1 MGGDHAPAAPIGGAL
16 EALADLPVELI
27 VVGPE
32 TELRQQ
38 FAAMRP
44 HGRRQPDALRFVHAP
59 DVIAMDDHPIT
70 ALRTKRHASI
80 PVGLDLVARGEAD
93 AFVTAGNT
101 GAAMAAAVLRLKRL
115 EGIDRPAL
123 ATPFPTP
130 RGACLLLDVGANADA
145 RAHNLVQF
153 ASMGAVYAERVLGIR
168 DPRVALLNIGE
179 EESKGNLLVQEA
191 YRRLKEAPFHFIGN
205 IEGKDL
211 PAGAADVVVTD
222 GFVGNVL
229 IKFAEGASSAIVQAI
244 RSELRASWWTSL
256 LGLALTPAF
265 HRVRRRMDYAEFGGA
280 PLLGINGVCII
291 AHGRSNPRAIRNA
304 IRVAAESVNGALV
317 DRIRAGVATVGEP
330 LPSDSRAPSPL
341 SMSD

>member
-1 MGGDHAPAAPIGGAL
+1 
-16 EALADLPVELI
+16 
-27 VVGPE
+27 
-32 TELRQQ
+32 
-38 FAAMRP
+38 MRV
-44 HGRRQPDALRFVHAP
+44 VHAP
-59 DVIAMDDHPIT
+59 EVISMDEHPVT
-70 ALRTKRHASI
+70 AVRSKRHASI

-123 ATPFPTP
+123 ALPFPTP
-130 RGACLLLDVGANADA
+130 QGVCLLLDVGANSDA

-153 ASMGAVYAERVLGIR
+153 AFMGVIYTEGVLGIR
-168 DPRVALLNIGE
+168 DPRVALLSIGE

-191 YRRLKEAPFHFIGN
+191 HRRLKEAPFRFIGN

-211 PAGAADVVVTD
+211 PAGVADVVVTD

-244 RSELRASWWTSL
+244 RTELRTSWWTSL
-256 LGLALTPAF
+256 LALGLAPAF
-265 HRVRRRMDYAEFGGA
+265 SRVRRRMDYAEFGGA

-304 IRVAAESVNGALV
+304 IRVAAESVHGSV
-317 DRIRAGVATVGEP
+317 VERIRAGVAEVAES
-330 LPSDSRAPSPL
+330 LPPDGRAGGALPV
-341 SMSD
+341 DD